1 VGRRIAV
8 SSVFRNVPPALE
20 SGRLRVIDL
29 DSGATLLS
37 APVPQSAHRS
47 ADTNPR
53 GGLRGARGV
62 SFTGDRFVLA
72 NTERLFVFDRKW
84 RMLSELSNSW
94 TADIHEIL
102 AEPDGIWVSCAACD
116 LLLKLGWDGEV
127 LASWSWRDDR
137 SLVAEFGFDS
147 LPEVQQSL
155 DFRDP
160 RQRGHAVHDVA
171 HLNAVTRARDGLI
184 VSLGRVLTPRAY
196 RSRRLR
202 RRIRQ
207 VATRA
212 AITRPAMAALNRRH
226 LSKVRAD
233 PLPAPYRQP
242 GSSALVLVSD
252 PAADGTTPP
261 ARVLLRQDGLEVPNH
276 NAREVGGLLV
286 YNDTNG
292 GRLVAHDRQNG
303 GPSRLVDVP
312 GNPGYARGL
321 AWLGGET
328 FVVGSQRPA
337 ALHTIDLA
345 AGRVTSSVTLGR
357 DPWECVSS
365 VAVIPDSFDD
375 PPQRLRFAPPA
386 PGR

>member
-1 VGRRIAV
+1 MGRRVAV

-29 DSGATLLS
+29 DSGETLLS
-37 APVPQSAHRS
+37 APVPQSAYRV
-47 ADTNPR
+47 ADPNPR

-72 NTERLFVFDRKW
+72 NTERLFVFDRQW
-84 RMLSELSNSW
+84 QMLSELSNSW

-116 LLLKLGWDGEV
+116 LLLKLGWDGAV
-127 LASWSWRDDR
+127 LASWSWRNDQ
-137 SLVAEFGFDS
+137 SLVTEFGFDS
-147 LPEVQQSL
+147 LPEVKQGL

-202 RRIRQ
+202 RRIRH
-207 VATRA
+207 AAARA
-212 AITRPAMAALNRRH
+212 PITRPAMAAQTRRH
-226 LSKVRAD
+226 LSRMRAD

-252 PAADGTTPP
+252 PAAGATQP
-261 ARVLLRQDGLEVPNH
+261 ARVALRQDGIEVPNH
-276 NAREVGGLLV
+276 NACEAGDLLV

-292 GRLVAHDRQNG
+292 GRLVAHDRRNG
-303 GPSRLVDVP
+303 SPRRSVDVP

-321 AWLGGET
+321 ARLGDET

-345 AGRVTSSVTLGR
+345 AGRVTSSVILGR

-375 PPQRLRFAPPA
+375 PPQRLRFAPRA